1 VPEPMVR
8 ECPFDNPLPPEPA
21 HVAQP
26 SADFGESANV
36 SAFGHKAVTVKTPMG
51 WDGTLGI
58 DAEGSMPS
66 CPQPTAS
73 DPGHGGQQES

>member
-1 VPEPMVR
+1 MPEPMVR
-8 ECPFDNPLPPEPA
+8 ECPLDNPLPSEPA

-36 SAFGHKAVTVKTPMG
+36 SAFGRKAVTVKTPTG

-58 DAEGSMPS
+58 DAEGSIAVVL
-66 CPQPTAS
+66 PTHR
-73 DPGHGGQQES
+73 P